1 MGVISRDRLIS
12 IGEAARL
19 LGVSVPTLRGW
30 DRSGR
35 LRALRLPS
43 NGRRVYRESTLK
55 CFVDA
60 LDYAHRDA
68 SYPSTCRPDAE

>member
-1 MGVISRDRLIS
+1 MSETERLIS

-35 LRALRLPS
+35 LRALRLPGS
-43 NGRRVYRESTLK
+43 DRRVYRESALRR
-55 CFVDA
+55 FVDA
-60 LDYAHRDA
+60 LDHAHRDDTH
-68 SYPSTCRPDAE
+68 PSTCRPNAE

>member
-1 MGVISRDRLIS
+1 MSETERLIS

-35 LRALRLPS
+35 LRALRLP
-43 NGRRVYRESTLK
+43 GE
-55 CFVDA
+55 
-60 LDYAHRDA
+60 
-68 SYPSTCRPDAE
+68 RPQGLS